1 MDCHRSFVEMGLQD
15 ETRVRVWL
23 AAISPLPKNWKFSG
37 TPMTVAESSVN
48 HGRWTAHGWHGWA
61 REMK

>member
-1 MDCHRSFVEMGLQD
+1 MGLQD
-15 ETRVRVWL
+15 ETRARVWL

-48 HGRWTAHGWHGWA
+48 VAANTLMRILRDLQKIQARATAQCRW
-61 REMK
+61 